1 MPGVSEKVPET
12 ASFGVARVWHN
23 HCFYSLA
30 NGESHETAE
39 EAAMEAAM
47 EANVQVLGHPVAVG
61 HAVVSDRSRT
71 SGAGQPTGS
80 TNFSDLLPTN
90 ASEAS
95 APAAAP
101 TSAEQTGAEKAE
113 AEEIARMQK
122 ELDEYKRER
131 EKVVRSRTMDP
142 PAFQLALPVNDRGY
156 MPYVTADQQKLMDR
170 ITDSYLGRPEHEMEK
185 MWEELRANG
194 LTPDQLVRTAKYF
207 VNFDGEVV
215 SRAVATGSQR
225 STPPSSTAWTASGV

>member
-1 MPGVSEKVPET
+1 MPET
-12 ASFGVARVWHN
+12 ASFGTARVWHN
-23 HCFYSLA
+23 HCFHLLT
-30 NGESHETAE
+30 NGEIHEIAV
-39 EAAMEAAM
+39 EAAM

-61 HAVVSDRSRT
+61 HPVVSDRSRT
-71 SGAGQPTGS
+71 PGASQSTGS
-80 TNFSDLLPTN
+80 ASFSDLLPTN
-90 ASEAS
+90 ASDAP
-95 APAAAP
+95 APAAEP
-101 TSAEQTGAEKAE
+101 MSAEQAE

-131 EKVVRSRTMDP
+131 DKVVRSRTMDP

-194 LTPDQLVRTAKYF
+194 VAPDQLVRSAKYF
-207 VNFDGEVV
+207 INLDGEIVN
-215 SRAVATGSQR
+215 RAVATGSQR
-225 STPPSSTAWTASGV
+225 SAPPSSTAWTASGV